1 MDSND
6 LLHAEMGSKLSLQ
19 ESNSAPRLIP
29 AADNNVIERNGNGV
43 QRSKS
48 FAFRAPQEPFR
59 IEDFE
64 CEKLHGVGSYSR
76 VVRAKKK
83 DTGKIYALKIMDKRF
98 IAKEKKTAY
107 VKLERIVLDQLDHP
121 GIIKLYFTFQD
132 ACNIYLGLESCDG
145 GELFDQISRKSRISE
160 DEARFYI
167 AEIVDVLEYLH
178 KVGLIHRDV
187 KPENLLLTADG
198 HLKLADFGSVKPMEN
213 TSISIIPTTSNEKAC
228 TFVGTAAYVP
238 PEVLKHAPPTIG
250 NDLWA
255 LGCTLYQM
263 LSGISPFKDG
273 SEWLTF
279 QRIMDRDFKFP
290 EYFSSEARHLIDCL
304 LDMDPSKR
312 LASGPEGYASLKSHP
327 FFKGV
332 DWDNVRGMLAPKL
345 APPLTVDKEDEAEDA
360 GWLLS
365 HAGCGSTNDE
375 APPKEKEMASSS
387 VAVENKEHKAK
398 FSTIDAFD
406 SKWEK
411 FLDPGESI
419 VMVSLVKKV
428 RKLYNKKM
436 QLILT
441 DKPKLI
447 YVDPVKLVQKG
458 EIVWSDNPKELNV
471 QVLNSSNFK
480 ICTLKKTTSFED
492 LRQQGWQWKDA
503 IEALQNRL
511 GQS

>member
-213 TSISIIPTTSNEKAC
+213 TSISIIPTTSSKASRKMRRPAHLLVQLPMFRQRSLSMHLQQLETIYGHWVALC
-228 TFVGTAAYVP
+228 IRCCLAYHPLKMAVSGSHSKGSWI
-238 PEVLKHAPPTIG
+238 EISNFLNIFLLKHGTLLIVCWIWTHLK
-250 NDLWA
+250 DWLLA
-255 LGCTLYQM
+255 L
-263 LSGISPFKDG
+263 K
-273 SEWLTF
+273 
-279 QRIMDRDFKFP
+279 
-290 EYFSSEARHLIDCL
+290 
-304 LDMDPSKR
+304 
-312 LASGPEGYASLKSHP
+312 
-327 FFKGV
+327 
-332 DWDNVRGMLAPKL
+332 GMLLSRAIL
-345 APPLTVDKEDEAEDA
+345 SSRELTGIMLGAC
-360 GWLLS
+360 WL
-365 HAGCGSTNDE
+365 
-375 APPKEKEMASSS
+375 
-387 VAVENKEHKAK
+387 
-398 FSTIDAFD
+398 
-406 SKWEK
+406 
-411 FLDPGESI
+411 
-419 VMVSLVKKV
+419 
-428 RKLYNKKM
+428 
-436 QLILT
+436 
-441 DKPKLI
+441 
-447 YVDPVKLVQKG
+447 
-458 EIVWSDNPKELNV
+458 
-471 QVLNSSNFK
+471 
-480 ICTLKKTTSFED
+480 
-492 LRQQGWQWKDA
+492 
-503 IEALQNRL
+503 
-511 GQS
+511 QS